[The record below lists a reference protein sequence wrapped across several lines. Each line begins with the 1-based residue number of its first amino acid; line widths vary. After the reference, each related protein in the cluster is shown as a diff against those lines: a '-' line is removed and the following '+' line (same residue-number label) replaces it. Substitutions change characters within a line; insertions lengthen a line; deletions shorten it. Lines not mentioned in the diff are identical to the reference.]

1 MSAQPPN
8 SQGPP
13 SLGQT
18 EPVARASLAEVP
30 EMSDQSFGKYHVF
43 ATLGRGGMADVYL
56 AVARGP
62 VGFNKLV
69 VLKRLRAQLAEEAAF
84 REMFLDEARLA
95 ARLNHPNIVDT
106 FEVGDHHGNYYIAM
120 EYLEGQALNKIL
132 RAAIKQRMPLPPQM
146 CARIAADALAGLH
159 AAHTL
164 ADYDGSPL
172 GIIHRDVSPHNLF
185 VRYEGHVKLVDFG
198 IAKAA
203 SGSTE
208 TEVGVLKGKVAYM
221 APEQASGEGIDARAD
236 LFAMG
241 VVLWEMITLKR
252 LFPGE
257 NAAATLHKLLTEPIP
272 LPSEIVP
279 GIPPELD
286 RIVSKSLER
295 DPNRR
300 FQNAA
305 EMRHALEDY
314 IAHAGG
320 ARSDE
325 LGRYV
330 SHLFTK
336 LREDTQTKIRAY
348 MTRFNKASST
358 QEVRA
363 LTAESLRR
371 VEAAMPAGA
380 GALSQGGGTG
390 SQIGPMTGSM
400 APPSRKSSLL
410 LPVLVGGTFF
420 VGGILLLVFGLRGQL
435 NPRPA
440 GEVVGSTAPIEPGA
454 FVPSEPSTG
463 RASAVLPPPV
473 VSVAA
478 VDPSTLPAT
487 EEPATPPPAKTSERH
502 HQQPNKPA
510 GESTSKK
517 PTTTEPAAPAG
528 EPGFLTLETYPWTKV
543 TEGGR
548 SLGNTPLVRIPL
560 SAGNHTLKLENP
572 EQEISKVLTVTIKS
586 GETLSKRIGIK

>member
-1 MSAQPPN
+1 MSAHPP
-8 SQGPP
+8 SGQGPP
-13 SLGQT
+13 SLGDVM
-18 EPVARASLAEVP
+18 PEV
-30 EMSDQSFGKYHVF
+30 SDQSFGKYHVF

-69 VLKRLRAQLAEEAAF
+69 VLKRLRAALADEPAF

-95 ARLNHPNIVDT
+95 ARLNHPNVVDT

-132 RAAIKQRMPLPPQM
+132 RAAIKQRLPLTPQM

-164 ADYDGSPL
+164 TDYDGSPL

-272 LPSEIVP
+272 LPSEVVE
-279 GIPPELD
+279 GVSPELD

-300 FQNAA
+300 FQSAA
-305 EMRHALEDY
+305 EMRHALEEY
-314 IAHAGG
+314 IVHAGG
-320 ARSDE
+320 ARTDD
-325 LGRYV
+325 LGRFV

-336 LREDTQTKIRAY
+336 LREDTQGKIRAY
-348 MTRFNKASST
+348 MTRFNKAGST

-371 VEAAMPAGA
+371 VEAATAPGMPGM
-380 GALSQGGGTG
+380 LSSGGGTG
-390 SQIGPMTGSM
+390 SQIGPVTGSM
-400 APPSRKSSLL
+400 GPPRKSSSLL
-410 LPVLVGGTFF
+410 VPVLVGGTFF
-420 VGGILLLVFGLRGQL
+420 VGGILLLLFGLKSQL
-435 NPRPA
+435 HPERA
-440 GEVVGSTAPIEPGA
+440 EVVAASSTVDPVSFAPA
-454 FVPSEPSTG
+454 AAPSVV
-463 RASAVLPPPV
+463 AVAQPV
-473 VSVAA
+473 VSITPAITP
-478 VDPSTLPAT
+478 DSLPH
-487 EEPATPPPAKTSERH
+487 EEPAAPTHKHGTSSGSKSSKGTE
-502 HQQPNKPA
+502 KPV
-510 GESTSKK
+510 
-517 PTTTEPAAPAG
+517 EPAAPAATG

-548 SLGNTPLVRIPL
+548 TLGNTPLVRVPL
-560 SAGNHTLKLENP
+560 PPGTHNLKLENA
-572 EQEISKVLTVTIKS
+572 EQDINKQLTVVIKS
-586 GETLSKRIGIK
+586 GETMSKRIGIK

>member
-1 MSAQPPN
+1 MSAQPN

-13 SLGQT
+13 SLGSVM
-18 EPVARASLAEVP
+18 PEV
-30 EMSDQSFGKYHVF
+30 SDQSFGKYHVF

-69 VLKRLRAQLAEEAAF
+69 VLKRLRAQLADEPAF

-95 ARLNHPNIVDT
+95 ARLNHPNVVDT

-132 RAAIKQRMPLPPQM
+132 RAAIKQRMRLPPQM

-164 ADYDGSPL
+164 SDYDGSPL

-208 TEVGVLKGKVAYM
+208 TEIGVLKGKVAYM
-221 APEQASGEGIDARAD
+221 APEQASGEGMDARAD

-252 LFPGE
+252 LFPGD

-272 LPSEIVP
+272 LPSEIVD
-279 GIPPELD
+279 GVSPELD

-295 DPNRR
+295 DPSRR
-300 FQNAA
+300 FQSAA
-305 EMRHALEDY
+305 DMRNALEDY
-314 IAHAGG
+314 IVHAGG

-325 LGRYV
+325 LGRFV
-330 SHLFTK
+330 SHLFVK
-336 LREDTQTKIRAY
+336 LREDTQSKIRAY
-348 MTRFNKASST
+348 MTRFNKAGST

-371 VEAAMPAGA
+371 VEAATAPGM
-380 GALSQGGGTG
+380 LSAGGGTG
-390 SQIGPMTGSM
+390 SQIGPVTGSM
-400 APPSRKSSLL
+400 GPARRSSSLL
-410 LPVLVGGTFF
+410 VPVLVGGTFF
-420 VGGILLLVFGLRGQL
+420 VGGILLLVFGLRGQM
-435 NPRPA
+435 RPTER
-440 GEVVGSTAPIEPGA
+440 GEVVAASSTLGPVTFVAPPSAPPPSVAPAIAAPVLEPDA
-454 FVPSEPSTG
+454 TEQPAIDPTSLPAEPASTRKPSTHK
-463 RASAVLPPPV
+463 
-473 VSVAA
+473 
-478 VDPSTLPAT
+478 PS
-487 EEPATPPPAKTSERH
+487 S
-502 HQQPNKPA
+502 KP
-510 GESTSKK
+510 EKQ
-517 PTTTEPAAPAG
+517 TEPAAAATPAS
-528 EPGFLTLETYPWTKV
+528 EPGYLTLETYPWTKV
-543 TEGGR
+543 SEGGR
-548 SLGNTPLVRIPL
+548 TLGNTPLVRVPL
-560 SAGNHTLKLENP
+560 SPGTHTLKLENA
-572 EQEISKVLTVTIKS
+572 EQDINKTLTVVIKS
-586 GETLSKRIGIK
+586 GEPTSKRIGIK

>member
-1 MSAQPPN
+1 MCAQPAN

-13 SLGQT
+13 SLGD
-18 EPVARASLAEVP
+18 VLP
-30 EMSDQSFGKYHVF
+30 ETTDQSFGKYHVF

-69 VLKRLRAQLAEEAAF
+69 VLKRLRAALADEPAF

-95 ARLNHPNIVDT
+95 ARLNHPNVVDT

-132 RAAIKQRMPLPPQM
+132 RAAIKQRLPLTPQM

-164 ADYDGSPL
+164 TDYDGSPL

-257 NAAATLHKLLTEPIP
+257 NAAATLHKLLTDPIP
-272 LPSEIVP
+272 LPSEVVE
-279 GIPPELD
+279 GVSPELD

-300 FQNAA
+300 FQSAA
-305 EMRHALEDY
+305 EMRHALEEY
-314 IAHAGG
+314 IVHAGG
-320 ARSDE
+320 ARSDD
-325 LGRYV
+325 LGRFV
-330 SHLFTK
+330 SHLFVK
-336 LREDTQTKIRAY
+336 LREDTQNKIRAY
-348 MTRFNKASST
+348 MTRFNKAGST

-371 VEAAMPAGA
+371 VEAATAPGM
-380 GALSQGGGTG
+380 LSSGGGTG
-390 SQIGPMTGSM
+390 SQIGPVTGSM
-400 APPSRKSSLL
+400 GPPRKNSSLL
-410 LPVLVGGTFF
+410 VPVLVGGSFF
-420 VGGILLLVFGLRGQL
+420 VGGILLLLFGLRSQL
-435 NPRPA
+435 HPDRP
-440 GEVVGSTAPIEPGA
+440 EVVAAASIDPAWVAPP
-454 FVPSEPSTG
+454 PSAAPVVI
-463 RASAVLPPPV
+463 APPPV
-473 VSVAA
+473 PSVAA
-478 VDPSTLPAT
+478 IDPRTLPS
-487 EEPATPPPAKTSERH
+487 EEQAGHKIPHKPSKGTD
-502 HQQPNKPA
+502 KPA
-510 GESTSKK
+510 
-517 PTTTEPAAPAG
+517 EPAAPANNSA
-528 EPGFLTLETYPWTKV
+528 EPGYLTLETYPWTKV

-548 SLGNTPLVRIPL
+548 TLGNTPLVRVPL
-560 SAGNHTLKLENP
+560 PPGTHTLKLENA
-572 EQEISKVLTVTIKS
+572 EQDINKQLTVVIKS
-586 GETLSKRIGIK
+586 GEPTSKRIAIK